1 MHLLMTAP
9 CLLGLEGLVADEL
22 RFMEAENVLAEN
34 LRQKHLK
41 NFFRL

>member
-22 RFMEAENVLAEN
+22 RFTGSRKCIGGKWACV
-34 LRQKHLK
+34 
-41 NFFRL
+41 F